1 MGLGIRRFL
10 APEYIVGQY
19 AFHRTADNAFLPA
32 ACRLYLPRNI
42 ESVTGNPVVAER
54 HPDLKPMSHTHPVLA
69 VKQALHKPIEVQ
81 HEHLTHTSVLAA
93 VGVEIFGVLK
103 RFVTAEVDVI
113 IRVNV
118 AQYPVTEQTRTGC
131 GRASPRK
138 SRFVENFLV
147 VIPRIA
153 AEDLICA
160 LTAESNGEVA
170 LDSLAEQVQRA
181 VHVCHSG
188 QVTGIG
194 RQLQSVG
201 QSGRID
207 LNIYVLRA
215 DER

>member
-1 MGLGIRRFL
+1 M
-10 APEYIVGQY
+10 
-19 AFHRTADNAFLPA
+19 
-32 ACRLYLPRNI
+32 
-42 ESVTGNPVVAER
+42 VAER
-54 HPDLKPMSHTHPVLA
+54 HSDLKPVSHAHSVLA

-93 VGVEIFGVLK
+93 VCVEIFGVLK
-103 RFVTAEVDVI
+103 RFVTAEVDII

-118 AQYPVTEQTRTGC
+118 TQYPVAEQTRTGC
-131 GRASPRK
+131 SRASPRE

-153 AEDLICA
+153 SEDFIGA
-160 LTAESNGEVA
+160 LATESNGEVA

-188 QVTGIG
+188 QVTGVG

-201 QSGRID
+201 QSGCIYLDID
-207 LNIYVLRA
+207 VLRA

>member
-10 APEYIVGQY
+10 APKHVVGQY
-19 AFHRTADNAFLPA
+19 AFHRTADNAFFPA

-54 HPDLKPMSHTHPVLA
+54 HPYLKSVSHAHSVLA

-113 IRVNV
+113 IRVDV
-118 AQYPVTEQTRTGC
+118 TQYPVAEQIRTGC
-131 GRASPRK
+131 GRASPREA
-138 SRFVENFLV
+138 RFVENFLI

-153 AEDLICA
+153 AEDFIGT
-160 LTAESNGEVA
+160 LTAESDGEIA

-194 RQLQSVG
+194 
-201 QSGRID
+201 
-207 LNIYVLRA
+207 
-215 DER
+215 